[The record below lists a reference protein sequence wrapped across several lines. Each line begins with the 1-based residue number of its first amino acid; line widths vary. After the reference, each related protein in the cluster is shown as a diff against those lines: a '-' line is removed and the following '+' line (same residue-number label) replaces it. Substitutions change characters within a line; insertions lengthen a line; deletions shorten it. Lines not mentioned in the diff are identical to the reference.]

1 MSYQKI
7 NWVNYPATS
16 TPINAD
22 NLNKM
27 DEGISDAIN
36 NLYYGFTSWT
46 PTLGNIADGSSTAVA
61 PTCTYSYRRAIKKFL
76 GDMIYISFSI
86 KANITN
92 KGSGIAVIKG
102 LPAEYSVTGVSS
114 LPNIGLAVNQC
125 LGAINTE
132 YESSTKSTEQ
142 TPASFIILPNQTQI
156 TIQSGSGT
164 SQRQWMTGD
173 VWIGASGFYPTH
185 PKTLDTK

>member
-7 NWVNYPATS
+7 NWVNYPSTS

-22 NLNKM
+22 NLNRM
-27 DEGISDAIN
+27 DEGISIAYN
-36 NLYYGFTSWT
+36 NLYYGFSSWT

-61 PTCTYSYRRAIKKFL
+61 PTCTYLYRRAIKKFL

-92 KGSGIAVIKG
+92 KGSGLAVIKG
-102 LPAEYSVTGVSS
+102 LPAEYSIVGHSE
-114 LPNIGLAVNQC
+114 LPNVGLAVNQC
-125 LGAINTE
+125 LGAINTG
-132 YESSTKSTEQ
+132 YGSSTQSTEQ
-142 TPASFIILPNQTQI
+142 TPASFVIWPNQTQI

>member
-7 NWVNYPATS
+7 NWVNYPSTS

-27 DEGISDAIN
+27 DDGISQSMN
-36 NLYYGFTSWT
+36 NLYGGVRSWT
-46 PTLGNIADGSSTAVA
+46 PYLGNIADGYTSATD
-61 PTCTYSYRRAIKKFL
+61 PTCTYSYRRAIYKFL

-92 KGSGIAVIKG
+92 KGQGLAVIKG
-102 LPAEYSVTGVSS
+102 LPAEYSTIGISD
-114 LPNIGLAVNQC
+114 LPNIGLSINQC

-132 YESSTKSTEQ
+132 YGNSTQSTAQ
-142 TPASFIILPNQTQI
+142 TPASFILFPKQTQVY
-156 TIQSGSGT
+156 IQSGSGT
-164 SQRQWMTGD
+164 AQRQWLTGD
-173 VWIGASGFYPTH
+173 VWIGASGFYPTYA
-185 PKTLDTK
+185 KTLDTK